1 MSPSLTRR
9 TRLLPAALALGLALT
24 ACGGD
29 SDDDGD
35 EPDPTSQVLTQ
46 ESADGALLTLDDVG
60 EGFVDSTQ
68 PDDDEDS
75 DLGCLSGIDDLDE
88 LDAETEAE
96 VSFDAEGN
104 AETGGVLRSV
114 LSGVKSFED
123 TATVTDALETFR
135 TAVEG
140 CDEVN
145 VTDPTG
151 FNLALTVTVD
161 EGGAIGDVDDQVRLT
176 GTGQVSTGPTE
187 TYSYDL
193 AFVASRIDNN
203 LSVVGVIDLG
213 APGEAVIDALT
224 ETAIERLN
232 DAIG

>member
-1 MSPSLTRR
+1 MSSYLTRR

-24 ACGGD
+24 ACGGNSED
-29 SDDDGD
+29 EGN
-35 EPDPTSQVLTQ
+35 EPDPASEVLSQ

-60 EGFVDSTQ
+60 AGFVDSTQ
-68 PDDDEDS
+68 PDDEEDS
-75 DLGCLSGIDDLDE
+75 DLGCLSGIDDLDD
-88 LDAETEAE
+88 LDAETEAK
-96 VSFDAEGN
+96 VSFDAE
-104 AETGGVLRSV
+104 TGGSLRSV

-123 TATVTDALETFR
+123 TATVTDALEEFR

-151 FNLALTVTVD
+151 FNLTLAVSVD
-161 EGGAIGDVDDQVRLT
+161 EGEAIGDVDDQVRLT

-193 AFVASRIDNN
+193 AFVASRVDNN
-203 LSVVGVIDLG
+203 LSMVGVIDLG

-224 ETAIERLN
+224 ETALERLN

>member
-1 MSPSLTRR
+1 MSPYLTRR
-9 TRLLPAALALGLALT
+9 TRLLTAALTLGLALT
-24 ACGGD
+24 ACGGN
-29 SDDDGD
+29 SEDDEN
-35 EPDPTSQVLTQ
+35 EPDPASQVLTQ
-46 ESADGALLTLDDVG
+46 ELADGALLTLDDVG

-68 PDDDEDS
+68 PEDDEDS
-75 DLGCLSGIDDLDE
+75 DLGCLSGIDDLD
-88 LDAETEAE
+88 AGTKAE

-114 LSGVKSFED
+114 LSGVKSFDD
-123 TATVTDALETFR
+123 TATVTDALKAFR
-135 TAVEG
+135 TAVES

-161 EGGAIGDVDDQVRLT
+161 DGDEIGDVDDQVRLT

-213 APGEAVIDALT
+213 APGEAVIGALT
-224 ETAIERLN
+224 GTAIERLN

>member
-1 MSPSLTRR
+1 MSPYLTRR

-29 SDDDGD
+29 SDDDGT

-75 DLGCLSGIDDLDE
+75 DLGCLSGIDDLDD

-96 VSFDAEGN
+96 VSFDAETDGS
-104 AETGGVLRSV
+104 LRSV

-161 EGGAIGDVDDQVRLT
+161 EGAEIGDVDDQVRLT

-193 AFVASRIDNN
+193 AFVASRVDNN
-203 LSVVGVIDLG
+203 LSVVGVIDFG
-213 APGEAVIDALT
+213 APGEAVVDALT